1 MLTLEFTHGDF
12 QKRRREARKHY
23 ELPGQLA
30 ARPGLFATRR
40 SMLRAGRLHRRD
52 GRAEPVHVILLEV
65 QPDRADHGGIQF
77 MQG

>member
-1 MLTLEFTHGDF
+1 
-12 QKRRREARKHY
+12 
-23 ELPGQLA
+23 
-30 ARPGLFATRR
+30 
-40 SMLRAGRLHRRD
+40 MLRAGRLHRRD